1 MFPHFSS
8 SLILPAHPP
17 LHSLSCQLTQT
28 LRCILVFLRPCTSP
42 PFILPCLPFDLT
54 CLSLTPSSVLLC
66 VDNELSVYLACH
78 DCQSC
83 TVLYTRVGEEGG
95 GWGKSAKSDY
105 ILNTTN
111 SLISSPF
118 FFGFA
123 FVSSFLTQCQ
133 HHHVQVIRRW
143 CQRSHPPP
151 DVRRGTRV
159 SQHQRQLQVLCC
171 QSGRLGRQEARVGAI
186 GKTWL

>member
-1 MFPHFSS
+1 MNS
-8 SLILPAHPP
+8 
-17 LHSLSCQLTQT
+17 
-28 LRCILVFLRPCTSP
+28 RCILHVTTVNPVLFCTHVWGRRGEDGGSQQRV
-42 PFILPCLPFDLT
+42 IIYWTQLT
-54 CLSLTPSSVLLC
+54 LWFSLL
-66 VDNELSVYLACH
+66 
-78 DCQSC
+78 
-83 TVLYTRVGEEGG
+83 
-95 GWGKSAKSDY
+95 
-105 ILNTTN
+105 
-111 SLISSPF
+111 F

-186 GKTWL
+186 GKTWLWGEWNVVHAEDKVSQKSVSQLRGGTGRRRNSREWIKVLHLLSDYCIIHWINY